1 MTEQSYQPQINLTAL
16 ETDAKQ
22 RWILRMLFTVAVL
35 GAVIVVVVYHSW
47 FRDLV
52 AGAPNEVPA
61 SVSETTA
68 DKPRHLS
75 PGKNRRSSSKHSAH
89 AVVQSAPDEQM
100 TLASGIVEST
110 MRSPLAVEVVSGGG
124 QHQVMGTR
132 DDAVYLNS
140 HAYNPQDKALATF
153 NTVDADA
160 GYRTGEVQA
169 AERVRVSPGGGELA
183 SLPVR
188 SADPPLGKQQMMEG
202 LVVLLAQI
210 DKEGNIESLQPITGS
225 KMFFT
230 AAVEAVKQWRFKPY
244 YQSGQAVDSEAQ
256 ITVRFAISAR

>member
-52 AGAPNEVPA
+52 TGAPTGVPA

-68 DKPRHLS
+68 EKPRHVTS
-75 PGKNRRSSSKHSAH
+75 AKNRRSSSKHRAP

-100 TLASGIVEST
+100 TLASGIAEST

-124 QHQVMGTR
+124 QHQVIGTR

-140 HAYNPQDKALATF
+140 HAFNSHATPVAAS
-153 NTVDADA
+153 NAVDADA
-160 GYRTGEVQA
+160 GYGEVQA
-169 AERVRVSPGGGELA
+169 AERVRVSSGDTELA

-188 SADPPLGKQQMMEG
+188 SVDTLAGKQQLMEG
-202 LVVLLAQI
+202 AVVLLAQI
-210 DKEGNIESLQPITGS
+210 DKNGNIESLQPITGP
-225 KMFFT
+225 KIFFA

>member
-1 MTEQSYQPQINLTAL
+1 MTEQNYQPQINLTAL

-52 AGAPNEVPA
+52 TGAPTEAPA
-61 SVSETTA
+61 SVSETTVE
-68 DKPRHLS
+68 KPRHVTS
-75 PGKNRRSSSKHSAH
+75 AKNRRATSKRRAP
-89 AVVQSAPDEQM
+89 AVIQSAPDEQM
-100 TLASGIVEST
+100 TLASGIAEST

-124 QHQVMGTR
+124 QHQVIGTR

-140 HAYNPQDKALATF
+140 HAF
-153 NTVDADA
+153 NSHAKPVETSNAVDGDA
-160 GYRTGEVQA
+160 GYGEVQA
-169 AERVRVSPGGGELA
+169 AERVRVSGTELA

-188 SADPPLGKQQMMEG
+188 TVDPLPAKQQLMEG
-202 LVVLLAQI
+202 AVVLLAQI
-210 DKEGNIESLQPITGS
+210 DKDGNIESLQPITGP
-225 KMFFT
+225 KIFFA